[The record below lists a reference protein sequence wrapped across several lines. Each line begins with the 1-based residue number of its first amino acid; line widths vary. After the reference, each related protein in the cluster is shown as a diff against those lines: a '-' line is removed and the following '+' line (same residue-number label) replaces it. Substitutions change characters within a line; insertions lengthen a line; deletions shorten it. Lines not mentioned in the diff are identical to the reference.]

1 LTLEYVKRTG
11 TGGPLRVPRNDGSL
25 KNSKNRPKHLFQ
37 SYLNGSFAAAV
48 QTNKRSVAEGEQEQQ
63 RTSTEK
69 KNRIRRRRRRRRR
82 RRFRSLNVSMNEPLE
97 KHQNSPIYS
106 NRCRRISFGKLA

>member
-1 LTLEYVKRTG
+1 MAK
-11 TGGPLRVPRNDGSL
+11 NDGSL

-37 SYLNGSFAAAV
+37 SYLNGSCAAAV

-69 KNRIRRRRRRRRR
+69 KNRIRRRSRRRRRRR
-82 RRFRSLNVSMNEPLE
+82 RRFRSMNVSMNEPLE